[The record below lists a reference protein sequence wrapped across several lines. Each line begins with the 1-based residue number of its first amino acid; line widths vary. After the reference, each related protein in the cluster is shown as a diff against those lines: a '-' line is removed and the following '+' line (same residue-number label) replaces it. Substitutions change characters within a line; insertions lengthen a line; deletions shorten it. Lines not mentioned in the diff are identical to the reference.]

1 MNTKKTIGIV
11 SPSAP
16 ISAYCPK
23 RLERGI
29 RELENLG
36 FTVVRGENVSALTEF
51 TAGSPE
57 QRAAD
62 IHSLF
67 SHPDVDIIIAT
78 IGGYN
83 ANDLL
88 ELLDYS
94 LIKKNNKKIFVGY
107 SDISILL
114 SALHKKAGVPCLLGP
129 MVLPQFGEFGGILPF
144 SKESF
149 MHVISQLDSE
159 NSYLLPKSTESTEE
173 FTAWDSEDTRL
184 RVMEP
189 NQGWEIIQSGKADG
203 QLVGGNL
210 RSLLAVAGTEF
221 FPDTKNAILFLE
233 DDNEESA
240 ATLCRML
247 RQLQNMGAL
256 KHVKGV
262 VFGRFQKE
270 SEISSSTLKKVVS
283 LIDGLADV
291 PIISNVDFGHTDP
304 MLTLPLGKKVEIDT
318 NESSIKITL

>member
-1 MNTKKTIGIV
+1 MNTQKTIGIV

-29 RELENLG
+29 RELKNLG
-36 FTVVRGENVSALTEF
+36 FSVVCGEHVSALTEF

-62 IHSLF
+62 IHSMF
-67 SHPDVDIIIAT
+67 AHPEVDIIIAT

-88 ELLDYS
+88 GLLDYS

-114 SALHKKAGVPCLLGP
+114 SALHKKAGVQCLLGP

-149 MHVISQLDSE
+149 MHVISNLDSE
-159 NSYLLPKSTESTEE
+159 RNYLLPKSTESTEE
-173 FTAWDSEDTRL
+173 FTAWDSEDIRP
-184 RVMEP
+184 RVMES
-189 NQGWEIIQSGKADG
+189 NQGWEIIQTGKASG
-203 QLVGGNL
+203 HLVGGNL
-210 RSLLAVAGTEF
+210 RSLLATAATEF
-221 FPDTKNAILFLE
+221 FPNTENTILFLE
-233 DDNEESA
+233 DDNEENG
-240 ATLCRML
+240 ATVCRML
-247 RQLQNMGAL
+247 RQLQLMGAL
-256 KHVKGV
+256 ESVKGV
-262 VFGRFQKE
+262 VFGRFQKG
-270 SEISSSTLKKVVS
+270 SKMSSDILKKIVS
-283 LIDGLADV
+283 SISELDNV

-304 MLTLPLGKKVEIDT
+304 ILTLPLGKKVEIDT
-318 NESSIKITL
+318 EKSSISITL